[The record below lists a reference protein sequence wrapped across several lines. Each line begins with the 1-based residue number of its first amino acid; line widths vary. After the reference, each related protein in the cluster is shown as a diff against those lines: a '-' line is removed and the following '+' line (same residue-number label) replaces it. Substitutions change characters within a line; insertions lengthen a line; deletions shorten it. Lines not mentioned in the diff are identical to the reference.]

1 MKTDL
6 TRCRSSFYPKFES
19 VTARPL
25 REFPKL
31 GGAAPVPHACT
42 TPPRGGPGPGRP
54 LTLNAPRP
62 CPCRAVRLC
71 AHKVQGSSC
80 PRKTVVCKRSPRHS
94 VSIRC
99 FVSFCFSRHES
110 QFIFILVVILCE
122 VSYRIPSQGY
132 KGTEKSELITLLP
145 VLD

>member
-6 TRCRSSFYPKFES
+6 TRCCSSFYPKFES

-31 GGAAPVPHACT
+31 GGAAPVPHTCT
-42 TPPRGGPGPGRP
+42 TPSWGGPGPGRP

-62 CPCRAVRLC
+62 CPCRAVTKSR
-71 AHKVQGSSC
+71 AAAAPG
-80 PRKTVVCKRSPRHS
+80 KRSPRHS